1 MIDTGEAAASTAAGP
16 KEESKSQQKTGENV
30 EENGGC
36 GKEEEEVNNYARYHS
51 LWTIHNYL
59 SNPLQVSAEFATFT
73 DSLINPTNRSSSKP
87 MRRRHHRSLSSPI
100 PGKSQAKTKIRKSPK
115 RPKISHPPPRRQNQ
129 PPRAVFQAI

>member
-59 SNPLQVSAEFATFT
+59 SNPLQVSDEFAT
-73 DSLINPTNRSSSKP
+73 SLA
-87 MRRRHHRSLSSPI
+87 H
-100 PGKSQAKTKIRKSPK
+100 
-115 RPKISHPPPRRQNQ
+115 
-129 PPRAVFQAI
+129 